1 MASYDYEECSSA
13 ETPEHEAC
21 YRREHKNGEV
31 TVVTVR
37 AMEDYHVVEA
47 MDFDD
52 DHEFP
57 SEQIAVEPTREKA
70 TDAAERWMADNE
82 KGVSPGVL
90 GGLGLGGD

>member
-1 MASYDYEECSSA
+1 MPANGYEECSA
-13 ETPEHEAC
+13 GDEPEHEAC
-21 YRREHKNGEV
+21 YRREHKTGEV

-37 AMEDYHVVEA
+37 AMEDYHVAEA
-47 MDFDD
+47 TDFDD

-82 KGVSPGVL
+82 KGVKPGLL
-90 GGLGLGGD
+90 GNLGLGGD